1 MSRMFS
7 CMDNRIALHCQKQS
21 YEDRAKRFYEC
32 VSLHG
37 GLYYNIIQT
46 AMAEMEIAGFC
57 VLFVIGVSWRANMQ
71 SRHWVLIKWIVF

>member
-7 CMDNRIALHCQKQS
+7 CMDNRIALHCQK
-21 YEDRAKRFYEC
+21 
-32 VSLHG
+32 G

-57 VLFVIGVSWRANMQ
+57 VLFVTGVSWRANMQ